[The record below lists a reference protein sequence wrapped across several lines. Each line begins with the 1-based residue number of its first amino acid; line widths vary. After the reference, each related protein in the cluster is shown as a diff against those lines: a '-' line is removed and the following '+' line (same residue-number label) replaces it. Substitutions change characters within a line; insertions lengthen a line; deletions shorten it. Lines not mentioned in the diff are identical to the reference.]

1 MLPSL
6 EKRLTERAL
15 TPSLAAV
22 GEMTWNPLLHR
33 WEGNESVLRDFD
45 KALSSSTRPA
55 LITQLSS
62 GLSPA
67 RLGFPSLSKTIVTSP
82 SESTFTSAGEE
93 TSATSP
99 ATSSLGLTP
108 SSHPLRHSSTSSTLS
123 APNVK
128 VVGSMVFDPV
138 RMSWHSISP
147 DGEDELDLM
156 FEGGDWADDEGD
168 GAGSGRA
175 PSALSGVMGE
185 DGNEDGWAM
194 GEKERMLKNRAS
206 FVLSESG
213 DGESDAE
220 GQEGE
225 ARRALRESCEEGQR
239 RSREE
244 FDRWGWTRREL
255 EDEEA
260 EMRNELWNIREVS

>member
-1 MLPSL
+1 
-6 EKRLTERAL
+6 
-15 TPSLAAV
+15 
-22 GEMTWNPLLHR
+22 MTWNPQLQR

-67 RLGFPSLSKTIVTSP
+67 RVGFPSLSKPIVTSP
-82 SESTFTSAGEE
+82 SESATISSED

-99 ATSSLGLTP
+99 ETSSLGLTP
-108 SSHPLRHSSTSSTLS
+108 SSHPLRHGSTSSTLS

-128 VVGSMVFDPV
+128 VVGSMVFDPI
-138 RMSWHSISP
+138 RMSWHSILP
-147 DGEDELDLM
+147 EGEDELDLA

-175 PSALSGVMGE
+175 PSALSGVLGE
-185 DGNEDGWAM
+185 DGDEDGWAM

-206 FVLSESG
+206 FVLSENG

-225 ARRALRESCEEGQR
+225 VRRALRESCEEGER
-239 RSREE
+239 RCREE
-244 FDRWGWTRREL
+244 FTRWGWMRREG
-255 EDEEA
+255 EGEEE
-260 EMRNELWNIREVS
+260 EMRNDLWNIREVRDAPPQLSPSSR